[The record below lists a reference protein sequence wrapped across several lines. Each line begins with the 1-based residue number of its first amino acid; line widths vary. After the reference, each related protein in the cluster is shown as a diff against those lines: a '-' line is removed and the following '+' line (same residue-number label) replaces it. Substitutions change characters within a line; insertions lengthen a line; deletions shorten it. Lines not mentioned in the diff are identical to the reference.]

1 MRSKTGHVGQ
11 HWFSS
16 MTSDKSETLSRP
28 LHLPLSNEALS
39 RMTSEEHTL
48 LLMRKW
54 ALGLGQLSDP
64 VNWAEIMF
72 RLVTPM
78 LIKGF

>member
-1 MRSKTGHVGQ
+1 
-11 HWFSS
+11 

-39 RMTSEEHTL
+39 RVTSEEHTL

-54 ALGLGQLSDP
+54 AGTVVRSCELGRDH
-64 VNWAEIMF
+64 V
-72 RLVTPM
+72 
-78 LIKGF
+78 

>member
-1 MRSKTGHVGQ
+1 
-11 HWFSS
+11 

-39 RMTSEEHTL
+39 RVTSEEHTL

-54 ALGLGQLSDP
+54 ALGPGQLSDP
-64 VNWAEIMF
+64 VS
-72 RLVTPM
+72 
-78 LIKGF
+78 